1 MRDMQASAWR
11 KLDARTNGDTFNGKL
26 FKAACAD
33 ASSLLLS
40 SDEIDSLITTAVRA
54 KWREVEPAIFG
65 TLQEGAG
72 PNQAPRLGV
81 PKACHASVSNAWCSP
96 RFIELLRAATADV
109 QVVART
115 LADRAAQ
122 LDADSSTLMA
132 AAAGSLGSAKRRRWQ

>member
-72 PNQAPRLGV
+72 PNQAPRLGC
-81 PKACHASVSNAWCSP
+81 PKLVTLLSRTPGAP
-96 RFIELLRAATADV
+96 RGLSSCF
-109 QVVART
+109 
-115 LADRAAQ
+115 AQ
-122 LDADSSTLMA
+122 
-132 AAAGSLGSAKRRRWQ
+132 RRPTSKL